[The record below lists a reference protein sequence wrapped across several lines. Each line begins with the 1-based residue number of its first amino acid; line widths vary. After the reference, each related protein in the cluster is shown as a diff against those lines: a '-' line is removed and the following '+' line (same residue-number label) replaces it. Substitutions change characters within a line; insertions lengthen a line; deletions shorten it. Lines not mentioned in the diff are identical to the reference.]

1 MRGNDVAL
9 ESELVYQA
17 CNGICGALLFD
28 TRQGEIRSH
37 LHPASAREN
46 KRRKTMFTGITEEI
60 GRVKSVT
67 LIGGTTRLQISAK
80 EILHDLRIGDSVAV
94 SGVCLTVMDRSEN
107 SFSADLAAETLERT
121 AFSRLELGSM
131 VNLELPLKADG
142 RFGGHIVQ
150 GHVEGTGTFLGLSPV
165 PGARDFWLQIEVPS
179 ELEKRLVIKGSVAIE
194 GVSLTVAKL
203 KGNILTV
210 AIIPHTWNST
220 NLQSLNSG
228 DLVNIETDAMTKYL
242 EKWSANN
249 MAFGSQPVAA
259 YDMPSQYRF
268 AVVVSDFNSFI
279 TDQLL
284 RGALHILKSH
294 RVPSSNI
301 EVVHVPG
308 TYEIPITA
316 KLLAKSDCF
325 DAIICLG
332 CLIRGDTLHYE
343 VIANEA
349 SRGIGQ
355 SALESGIPHSFGVLT
370 CDTQEQAIDRAGLK
384 AGNKG
389 SEAALTAI
397 QMAGVKR
404 KLSLEEPGVAEMLL
418 AEA

>member
-1 MRGNDVAL
+1 
-9 ESELVYQA
+9 
-17 CNGICGALLFD
+17 
-28 TRQGEIRSH
+28 
-37 LHPASAREN
+37 
-46 KRRKTMFTGITEEI
+46 MFTGITEEI
-60 GRVKSVT
+60 GRVKSVD
-67 LIGGTTRLQISAK
+67 LIGGTRRLQISAK

-107 SFSADLAAETLERT
+107 NFSADLAAETWERT
-121 AFSRLELGSM
+121 ALSRLEPGSM
-131 VNLELPLKADG
+131 VNLERAMKADG

-179 ELEKRLVIKGSVAIE
+179 EFEKWLVIKGSVAIE

-220 NLQSLNSG
+220 NLQSLNPG
-228 DLVNIETDAMTKYL
+228 DLVNIETDAMMKYL
-242 EKWSANN
+242 EKWSASSRD
-249 MAFGSQPVAA
+249 FELQPVAA
-259 YDMPSQYRF
+259 YDMPSQCRF

-284 RGALHILKSH
+284 GGALHTLKLH

-308 TYEIPITA
+308 AYEIPITA
-316 KLLAKSDCF
+316 KLLAKSGCF

-343 VIANEA
+343 VIAHEA

-355 SALESGIPHSFGVLT
+355 SALESGIPHSFGVIT
-370 CDTQEQAIDRAGLK
+370 CNTQEQAIDRAGLK

-389 SEAALTAI
+389 SEAALTAV

-404 KLSLEEPGVAEMLL
+404 KLSSEEPGVAEMLL
-418 AEA
+418 AEAGSRYLRHPVPPSSE